1 MPDAITQWITGIH
14 SDILTQ
20 IDLIFDNPLFYT
32 LVILGLMVAG
42 EKRNSK
48 RKKIALAMIIALA
61 LGLLVNIGMAVD
73 RPCADIEG
81 AVCPMLYSFPS
92 IHCTMAF
99 ILMISFLNKRPF
111 PDYMLFAIFIA
122 FSRIHLGVHVFRD
135 VAGALIIGLIAY
147 NITDILWK
155 RWKKNG

>member
-99 ILMISFLNKRPF
+99 ILMISFLN
-111 PDYMLFAIFIA
+111 
-122 FSRIHLGVHVFRD
+122 
-135 VAGALIIGLIAY
+135 
-147 NITDILWK
+147 
-155 RWKKNG
+155 